1 MHCNSISSH
10 QFRTWA
16 NIELSFWIHGEIS
29 TVNGE
34 HFIADII
41 TISSTTKFA
50 CHDKKNYSNEE
61 KLTLDELVEKYKK
74 EYGEEVKL
82 NERKLSK
89 KREHLCCL
97 FIGCIFKFINF
108 STPLLFQPPPRLLI
122 FGKFSN
128 PTPVPPPPPS
138 ISDQRVQTG
147 IFQNRACFLRALK

>member
-108 STPLLFQPPPRLLI
+108 STPLLFQPPP
-122 FGKFSN
+122 
-128 PTPVPPPPPS
+128 PP
-138 ISDQRVQTG
+138 INIWK
-147 IFQNRACFLRALK
+147 IFQRPVSKFF